1 MHLKDLA
8 YFESLAVHKNYTL
21 VAEQFKVTQPTITYA
36 IKRLEQEVGATL
48 FTRNQAHKE
57 VNLTEAGAILLQS
70 ARHIQVEWATATKE
84 IQRLNVN
91 KIRLGLPPIIETYFF
106 PRVAKQLLKANVLHL
121 IETEEVGSSKLLTLL
136 RQGNIDIA
144 LIGATE
150 NFDLTDLEVVEL
162 ASFPFVIIAKASDPR
177 KFSYFADFA
186 NDDFISLDEQFVHPK
201 AFKALS
207 NQSGTQPHVIYQT
220 NNVTAMKNL
229 VREGIGLA
237 FLTALAVQKN
247 EDGLKKINLI
257 DQPQPNFHVY
267 MAFRKQHYMT
277 QNQIKVSDIIKG
289 AFQ

>member
-21 VAEQFKVTQPTITYA
+21 VAEQFHVTQPTITYA

-70 ARHIQVEWATATKE
+70 ARHIQVEWSTATKE
-84 IQRLNVN
+84 IQRLNRH
-91 KIRLGLPPIIETYFF
+91 KIHLGLPPIIETYLFSK
-106 PRVAKQLLKANVLHL
+106 VAKKLLKANVLQL

-162 ASFPFVIIAKASDPR
+162 ASFPFIIVAKANDPR
-177 KFSYFADFA
+177 NFASFADFA
-186 NDDFISLDEQFVHPK
+186 NDAFISLDEQFVHPK
-201 AFKALS
+201 AFKTLS
-207 NQSGTQPHVIYQT
+207 NQSGVQPHIIYQS

-237 FLTALAVQKN
+237 FLTELAMQKD
-247 EDGLKKINLI
+247 EISLKKIGLI

-277 QNQIKVSDIIKG
+277 QDQIKVSEIIKS

>member
-21 VAEQFKVTQPTITYA
+21 VAEQFHVTQPTITYA

-70 ARHIQVEWATATKE
+70 ARHIQVEWSTATKE
-84 IQRLNVN
+84 IQRLNRH
-91 KIRLGLPPIIETYFF
+91 KIHLGLPPIIETYLFSK
-106 PRVAKQLLKANVLHL
+106 VAKKLLKANVLQL

-144 LIGATE
+144 LIGA
-150 NFDLTDLEVVEL
+150 EL
-162 ASFPFVIIAKASDPR
+162 ASFPFIIVAKANDPR
-177 KFSYFADFA
+177 NFASFADFA
-186 NDDFISLDEQFVHPK
+186 FISLDEQFVHPK
-201 AFKALS
+201 AFKTLS
-207 NQSGTQPHVIYQT
+207 NQSGVQPHIIYQS

-237 FLTALAVQKN
+237 FLTELAMQKD
-247 EDGLKKINLI
+247 EIGLKKIGLI

-277 QNQIKVSDIIKG
+277 QDQIKVSEIIKS

>member
-21 VAEQFKVTQPTITYA
+21 VAEKFHVTQPTITYA
-36 IKRLEQEVGATL
+36 IKRLEQEVGASL

-57 VNLTEAGAILLQS
+57 VNLTEAGSILLQS
-70 ARHIQVEWATATKE
+70 ARHIQVEWTTATKE
-84 IQRLNVN
+84 IQHLKRH
-91 KIRLGLPPIIETYFF
+91 KIHLGLPPIIETYLFSQ
-106 PRVAKQLLKANVLHL
+106 VAKKLLKADVLQL
-121 IETEEVGSSKLLTLL
+121 IDTEEVGSSKLLTLL

-150 NFDLTDLEVVEL
+150 NFDLTDLEIVEL
-162 ASFPFVIIAKASDPR
+162 ASFPFVIVTKDNDPR
-177 KFSYFADFA
+177 EFASFSDFAD
-186 NDDFISLDEQFVHPK
+186 DVFISLDEQFVHPK
-201 AFKALS
+201 AFKVLS
-207 NQSGTQPHVIYQT
+207 NQSGIQPHIIYQT

-237 FLTALAVQKN
+237 FLTSLALQKK
-247 EDGLKKINLI
+247 EIGLKRINLI
-257 DQPQPNFHVY
+257 DQPQPTFHVY

-277 QNQIKVSDIIKG
+277 QDQIKVCEIIKS